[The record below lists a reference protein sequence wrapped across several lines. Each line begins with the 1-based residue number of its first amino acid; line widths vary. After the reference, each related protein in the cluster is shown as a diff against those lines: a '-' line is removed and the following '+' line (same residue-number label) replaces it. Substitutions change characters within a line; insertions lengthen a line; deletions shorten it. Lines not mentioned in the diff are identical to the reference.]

1 MKKQQ
6 YFASA
11 HRAKTIINRCIPVVF
26 SSLTAVV
33 PYHAVAEQYFNPA
46 FLSSDPSAVADLE
59 RFNQEGGQAPGIYR
73 VDIYINSTFIVSR
86 DIEFKSAKENAADQ
100 SVAMATAASKS
111 HVSADDSSLTPFL
124 TIKELEALG
133 VNVKAIPDLKDL
145 PGDKIVGIE
154 KSVPGAKASF
164 DFEKLRL
171 DLSVP
176 QINMKNDARGYIPP
190 EQWDEG
196 INALLLNYNFTGNES
211 RMDGKRQSD
220 KFLSLQSGINLGTW
234 RLRDNSSWNSTSS
247 DNNHSSSFQHISTY
261 AERTIIPIKAELVTG
276 DTSTPGDV
284 FDSNPIRG
292 VQLSSDDNMLPDS
305 QKGFAPT
312 IRGIAKSNAKV
323 TIKQN
328 NYVIYQTY
336 VAPGAFEINDLFPT
350 SSSGD
355 LQVLVEENDGSINSY
370 TVPFAG
376 VPVLQREGRIKYAI
390 SAGQYRNGGNE
401 QDKSTFEQATILWG
415 LPYGITAYGG
425 AQLSN
430 NYRSLAVGIGKNFG
444 ELGAISVDVTQANST
459 LADDSTHQGQSMRFL
474 YAKTLNE
481 FGTNFQL
488 LGYRYS
494 TEGFYTLSDTMYK
507 RMSGYND
514 SENTD
519 KNQDGKDDIPEYFDY
534 YNLTYTKRGKVQANI
549 SQQIGDNSNFYISG
563 SQQSYWH
570 TDEKDTFLQVGFGSE
585 AWGATYSVAY
595 NYNKSQNEPKAD
607 QIFSLNVSI
616 PLSQW
621 LSPGSNSVA
630 QSEHNAFLTYSNSR
644 DSKGNMTQQ
653 AGLAGTLLENNN
665 LSYSVSQG
673 YGNNGVGDSGAVSG
687 SYQGGYGNADV
698 GYNYSSGYKQVNYG
712 LSGGVIA
719 HRHGITL
726 GQPLGDTNVL
736 VEAPGAGDVGVENNT
751 GVKTDWRGYAIV
763 PYASTYRQNRI
774 ALDTTTLN
782 SHTDIGDAVV
792 NVVPTLGAVVRASF
806 DAHVGIK
813 ALITLTYNGKP
824 LPFGASVS
832 RLDSTDSSIVGD
844 AGQVYMTGLPLT
856 GTLKS
861 QWGKGAN
868 AQCEAKYILP
878 KDSLEKAITYITAIC
893 K

>member
-1 MKKQQ
+1 KGS
-6 YFASA
+6 AS
-11 HRAKTIINRCIPVVF
+11 T
-26 SSLTAVV
+26 
-33 PYHAVAEQYFNPA
+33 
-46 FLSSDPSAVADLE
+46 
-59 RFNQEGGQAPGIYR
+59 
-73 VDIYINSTFIVSR
+73 
-86 DIEFKSAKENAADQ
+86 
-100 SVAMATAASKS
+100 
-111 HVSADDSSLTPFL
+111 DDTSLTPFL
-124 TIKELEALG
+124 TIKELEAIG
-133 VNVKAIPDLKDL
+133 VNVKAIPGLKDL
-145 PGDKIVGIE
+145 PEDKIVGVE
-154 KSVPGAKASF
+154 KSIPGAKATF
-164 DFEKLRL
+164 DFENQRL
-171 DLSVP
+171 DLSIP

-211 RMDGKRQSD
+211 TNEGNRQSD
-220 KFLSLQSGINLGTW
+220 KFLSLQSGINLGPW

-247 DNNHSSSFQHISTY
+247 DNSSSTNNFQHISTY
-261 AERTIIPIKAELVTG
+261 VERTIIPFKAELVAG
-276 DTSTPGDV
+276 DTSTPSDV

-292 VQLSSDDNMLPDS
+292 VQVSSDDNMLPDS

-355 LQVLVEENDGSINSY
+355 LQVLVEESDGSINSY

-390 SAGQYRNGGNE
+390 SAGQFRNGGDE
-401 QDKSTFEQATILWG
+401 QDKSTFEQATMLWG

-430 NYRSLAVGIGKNFG
+430 NYRSLALGIGKNFG
-444 ELGAISVDVTQANST
+444 ELGAVSVDITQANST

-474 YAKTLNE
+474 YAKTLND

-514 SENTD
+514 SENNDSNHNDKD
-519 KNQDGKDDIPEYFDY
+519 KNNIPEYFDY
-534 YNLTYTKRGKVQANI
+534 YNLAYTKRGKVQANI

-570 TDEKDTFLQVGFGSE
+570 TDEKDTFLQIGFGSV
-585 AWGATYSVAY
+585 AWGATYSIAY
-595 NYNKSQNEPKAD
+595 NYNKAQGQPEAD

-621 LSPGSNSVA
+621 LSPDSDNAMHSA
-630 QSEHNAFLTYSNSR
+630 NNAFLTYSNNR
-644 DSKGNMTQQ
+644 DNKGNMTQQ
-653 AGLAGTLLENNN
+653 AGLSGTLLDNNN

-673 YGNNGVGDSGAVSG
+673 YGNNDVGNSGAVSA
-687 SYQGGYGNADV
+687 SYQGGYGNANV

-712 LSGGVIA
+712 VSGG
-719 HRHGITL
+719 
-726 GQPLGDTNVL
+726 
-736 VEAPGAGDVGVENNT
+736 
-751 GVKTDWRGYAIV
+751 
-763 PYASTYRQNRI
+763 
-774 ALDTTTLN
+774 
-782 SHTDIGDAVV
+782 
-792 NVVPTLGAVVRASF
+792 
-806 DAHVGIK
+806 
-813 ALITLTYNGKP
+813 
-824 LPFGASVS
+824 
-832 RLDSTDSSIVGD
+832 
-844 AGQVYMTGLPLT
+844 
-856 GTLKS
+856 
-861 QWGKGAN
+861 
-868 AQCEAKYILP
+868 
-878 KDSLEKAITYITAIC
+878 
-893 K
+893 